1 MAEDVENHSD
11 AIKEYKFGS
20 TDFMVPIRA
29 DGMINATAL
38 CKAGGKKLNDYTR
51 LKTTQEYLKALEN
64 NTGIPVLDLIISDIG
79 GNHEGTWIHRKV
91 GYHIA
96 QWISPD
102 FAVKVSNILDELF
115 ITGKVELG
123 NEKTNEE
130 LENLY
135 KDQIKTLTNQLE
147 TTATHL
153 QTIQQSH
160 QKLLVKYNSSLQKH
174 IEYLKVIF
182 ELSKQT
188 FSNYRIILF

>member
-1 MAEDVENHSD
+1 MAEDVENHSN

-64 NTGIPVLDLIISDIG
+64 NTGIPVLDLIISDTG

-135 KDQIKTLTNQLE
+135 KDQIKMLTNQLE
-147 TTATHL
+147 TTTTNL
-153 QTIQQSH
+153 QTIH
-160 QKLLVKYNSSLQKH
+160 NNPIKNCW
-174 IEYLKVIF
+174 
-182 ELSKQT
+182 
-188 FSNYRIILF
+188 